1 MTLNAKIGQYEV
13 LEELSHG
20 SITSVYKAYQPSL
33 KRNVLIK
40 RLHQKLVNEADI
52 RDRFFRE
59 AQVCAKINHPNIVS
73 VYDFSSSKDGT
84 YLILEY
90 VSGNSLAEVLTG
102 QPMALE
108 VAMSITLEILKG
120 LKYAHDKGVIHRDV
134 KPDNLL
140 LSENGLVKVSDFGL
154 AVFEG
159 AATLTQQ
166 GMVVGTPAYMS
177 PEQASGK
184 KLERNSDIF
193 SQGIVLFEMLTGVNP
208 YKGESLSACIKK
220 IISNPSPKLS
230 DYRGDLPIQL
240 EKILNKMLE
249 KNSGKRYQDC
259 GEIIDELKL
268 IDLGDEIAPSRE
280 IIQDFYHQ
288 RENYTKAPVK
298 VTSTISQRQSANRRT
313 RAVIAAGA
321 VIIIIIAGYIIVGSL
336 SQDSAVMSPVSADT
350 TSIPEIQASMADSQ
364 LAVKD
369 TVGIV
374 QEPEQQA
381 DRADSP
387 PVELAQYETKSS
399 QSANIPKVVDEIPVI
414 SGEDISISG
423 GEAITNDD
431 LALNEEP
438 AVTAPG
444 QLVVTCYPWADVF
457 IDDMA
462 LGQPPFAEPFSIE
475 AGIHQLFFIRPDYPI
490 VTKTIE
496 IEAGKKLNIEMKLW
510 EYLGVLKVSTINTW
524 AEIWVDGEFKDR
536 TPRAHPLI
544 LPLGRHILE
553 LRNPDFETYTQEID
567 FIQGSDEPLVVTV
580 GLNPKEKHNN

>member
-313 RAVIAAGA
+313 RSG
-321 VIIIIIAGYIIVGSL
+321 
-336 SQDSAVMSPVSADT
+336 
-350 TSIPEIQASMADSQ
+350 
-364 LAVKD
+364 
-369 TVGIV
+369 
-374 QEPEQQA
+374 
-381 DRADSP
+381 RARAFP
-387 PVELAQYETKSS
+387 R
-399 QSANIPKVVDEIPVI
+399 
-414 SGEDISISG
+414 
-423 GEAITNDD
+423 
-431 LALNEEP
+431 
-438 AVTAPG
+438 
-444 QLVVTCYPWADVF
+444 
-457 IDDMA
+457 M
-462 LGQPPFAEPFSIE
+462 
-475 AGIHQLFFIRPDYPI
+475 LFFPSDMMELSVPRLMKDERFLTSSACLEHTGTGTSATSSLPD
-490 VTKTIE
+490 
-496 IEAGKKLNIEMKLW
+496 
-510 EYLGVLKVSTINTW
+510 
-524 AEIWVDGEFKDR
+524 R
-536 TPRAHPLI
+536 
-544 LPLGRHILE
+544 
-553 LRNPDFETYTQEID
+553 
-567 FIQGSDEPLVVTV
+567 
-580 GLNPKEKHNN
+580 